1 MKTARKR
8 QQSPTPQKAT
18 AEPLSLYSL
27 NKSSNGL
34 LVRLMQTLQGVRI
47 DTPEAKANE
56 TSMSDNNGKRI
67 IYTLTK
73 DMLKKLKR

>member
-1 MKTARKR
+1 MKALNSKPQQKTNTFSLSSLDSSSKR
-8 QQSPTPQKAT
+8 L
-18 AEPLSLYSL
+18 LSQ
-27 NKSSNGL
+27 
-34 LVRLMQTLQGVRI
+34 LMQNLQSVKT

-73 DMLKKLKR
+73 DMLKKLKRQ